1 MREGGGKKNDFSKYS
16 SILMQFLQS
25 IHLYELLMDHKKK
38 LLFYFEKGLK
48 FRIFERYIIFFY
60 FSSNF
65 NVVFVVECIVDGF
78 PLYFTVSEI
87 NLTERG

>member
-1 MREGGGKKNDFSKYS
+1 MIFQNIHPF
-16 SILMQFLQS
+16 LMQFLQS
-25 IHLYELLMDHKKK
+25 IHPYELLMDHNKK
-38 LLFYFEKGLK
+38 LLFYFEKGFK
-48 FRIFERYIIFFY
+48 FRIFERYIIFLN

-87 NLTERG
+87 NLTEEAE